1 MKKKLVIKFVTNQKN
16 DKLKINYNNLIKE
29 LNYYINNVSK
39 N

>member
-1 MKKKLVIKFVTNQKN
+1 MKKKFVINQKN

-29 LNYYINNVSK
+29 LNYYISNVSK